1 MTLLLSQLSLNL
13 NHRQVRRDL
22 GNAYD
27 LHRTLSRAFVDGPEA
42 VVKPFLWRLESGRPM
57 EPPRIL
63 VQSGAEPIWNQLP
76 EGYVTSLADRAW
88 RPEAV
93 FLAGRAVKLRVLANP
108 TVCRVP
114 TPTKDNPVPEGPAR
128 GKRKRLGLWRED
140 EQLEWLLRQAQ
151 RLGLSEDT
159 LVVYTTDHGEMCFD
173 HGMVQKQNFFE
184 ESARVPLLF
193 RLPDGAGAGA
203 VRSEPVELLDLFPT
217 FCELAGVADSL
228 AKANTEWAYLAEKV
242 PKESETAEA

>member
-42 VVKPFLWRLESGRPM
+42 AVKPFLWRLETGRPL

-63 VQSGAEPIWNQLP
+63 VQSGAEPIWDQLP
-76 EGYVTSLADRAW
+76 EGYVMSLADRAW

-93 FLAGRAVKLRVLANP
+93 FRAGRAVKLRVLANP

-114 TPTKDNPVPEGPAR
+114 TPSKDNPVPEGPAR
-128 GKRKRLGLWRED
+128 GQRKRLGLWRED
-140 EQLEWLLRQAQ
+140 EQLEWILRQAQ
-151 RLGLSEDT
+151 RLGLSQVQAAVSRSERWRCRRGKSPLT
-159 LVVYTTDHGEMCFD
+159 VAVAQFD
-173 HGMVQKQNFFE
+173 GQAVI
-184 ESARVPLLF
+184 AD
-193 RLPDGAGAGA
+193 PDALAAG
-203 VRSEPVELLDLFPT
+203 VRSGIGHARMLGLGLVS
-217 FCELAGVADSL
+217 VAPLGS
-228 AKANTEWAYLAEKV
+228 
-242 PKESETAEA
+242 

>member
-13 NHRQVRRDL
+13 SHREVRRDL

-42 VVKPFLWRLESGRPM
+42 VVKPFLWRLELERTMDS
-57 EPPRIL
+57 PRIL
-63 VQSGAEPIWNQLP
+63 VQSGAEPIWDQLP

-93 FLAGRAVKLRVLANP
+93 FMAGRAVKLRVLANP

-114 TPTKDNPVPEGPAR
+114 TPSKDNPVPEGPAR
-128 GKRKRLGLWRED
+128 GQRKRLGLWRED

-151 RLGLSEDT
+151 RLGLSEVQAAVSRSERWRCRRGKSPLT
-159 LVVYTTDHGEMCFD
+159 VAVAQFD
-173 HGMVQKQNFFE
+173 GQAVI
-184 ESARVPLLF
+184 AD
-193 RLPDGAGAGA
+193 PDALAAG
-203 VRSEPVELLDLFPT
+203 VRSGIGHARMLGLGLVS
-217 FCELAGVADSL
+217 VAPL
-228 AKANTEWAYLAEKV
+228 GT
-242 PKESETAEA
+242 

>member
-13 NHRQVRRDL
+13 NHREVRRDL

-42 VVKPFLWRLESGRPM
+42 VVKPFLWRLESGRPL

-63 VQSGAEPIWNQLP
+63 VQSGAEPIWDQLP
-76 EGYVTSLADRAW
+76 EGYVMSLADRAW

-93 FLAGRAVKLRVLANP
+93 FRAGRAVKLRVLANP

-128 GKRKRLGLWRED
+128 GQRKRLGLWRED

-151 RLGLSEDT
+151 RLGLSEVQAAVSRSERWRCRRGKSPLT
-159 LVVYTTDHGEMCFD
+159 VAVAQFD
-173 HGMVQKQNFFE
+173 GQAVI
-184 ESARVPLLF
+184 AD
-193 RLPDGAGAGA
+193 PDALAAG
-203 VRSEPVELLDLFPT
+203 VRSGIGHARMLGLGLVS
-217 FCELAGVADSL
+217 VAPL
-228 AKANTEWAYLAEKV
+228 GT
-242 PKESETAEA
+242 

>member
-42 VVKPFLWRLESGRPM
+42 AVKPFLWRLESGRPL

-63 VQSGAEPIWNQLP
+63 VQSGAEPIWDQLP
-76 EGYVTSLADRAW
+76 EGYVMSLADRAW

-93 FLAGRAVKLRVLANP
+93 FRAGRAVKLRVLANP

-114 TPTKDNPVPEGPAR
+114 SPSKDNPVPEGPAR
-128 GKRKRLGLWRED
+128 GQRKRLGLWRED
-140 EQLEWLLRQAQ
+140 EQLEWILRQAQ
-151 RLGLSEDT
+151 RLGLSQVQAAVSRSERWRCRRGKSPLT
-159 LVVYTTDHGEMCFD
+159 VAVAQFD
-173 HGMVQKQNFFE
+173 GQAVI
-184 ESARVPLLF
+184 SDP
-193 RLPDGAGAGA
+193 GALAAG
-203 VRSEPVELLDLFPT
+203 VRSGIGHARMLGLGLVS
-217 FCELAGVADSL
+217 VAPLGS
-228 AKANTEWAYLAEKV
+228 
-242 PKESETAEA
+242 

>member
-13 NHRQVRRDL
+13 SHREVRRDL

-63 VQSGAEPIWNQLP
+63 VQSGSEPIWDQLP
-76 EGYVTSLADRAW
+76 EGYVMSLADRAW

-108 TVCRVP
+108 TVCRMP

-128 GKRKRLGLWRED
+128 GQRKRLGLWRED

-151 RLGLSEDT
+151 RLGLSEVQAAVSRSERWRCRRGKSPLT
-159 LVVYTTDHGEMCFD
+159 VAVAQFD
-173 HGMVQKQNFFE
+173 GQAVI
-184 ESARVPLLF
+184 AD
-193 RLPDGAGAGA
+193 PDALAAG
-203 VRSEPVELLDLFPT
+203 VRSGIGHARMLGLGLVS
-217 FCELAGVADSL
+217 VAPL
-228 AKANTEWAYLAEKV
+228 GT
-242 PKESETAEA
+242 

>member
-13 NHRQVRRDL
+13 NHREVRRDL

-42 VVKPFLWRLESGRPM
+42 VVKPFLWRLESGRPL

-63 VQSGAEPIWNQLP
+63 VQSGAEPIWDQLP
-76 EGYVTSLADRAW
+76 EGYVMSLADRAW

-128 GKRKRLGLWRED
+128 GQRKRLGLWRED

-151 RLGLSEDT
+151 RLGLSEVQAAVSRSERWRCRRGKSPLT
-159 LVVYTTDHGEMCFD
+159 VAVAQFD
-173 HGMVQKQNFFE
+173 GQAVI
-184 ESARVPLLF
+184 AD
-193 RLPDGAGAGA
+193 PDALAAG
-203 VRSEPVELLDLFPT
+203 VRSGIGHARMLGLGLVS
-217 FCELAGVADSL
+217 VAPL
-228 AKANTEWAYLAEKV
+228 GT
-242 PKESETAEA
+242 

>member
-13 NHRQVRRDL
+13 SHREVRRDL

-42 VVKPFLWRLESGRPM
+42 VVKPFLWRLELGRPM
-57 EPPRIL
+57 DSPRVL
-63 VQSGAEPIWNQLP
+63 VQSGAEPIWDQLP
-76 EGYVTSLADRAW
+76 EGYVMSLADRAW

-114 TPTKDNPVPEGPAR
+114 TPSADNPAAGGPAR
-128 GKRKRLGLWRED
+128 GQRKRLGLWRED

-151 RLGLSEDT
+151 RLGLSEVQAAVSRSERWRCRRGKSPLT
-159 LVVYTTDHGEMCFD
+159 VAVAQFD
-173 HGMVQKQNFFE
+173 GQAVI
-184 ESARVPLLF
+184 AD
-193 RLPDGAGAGA
+193 PDALAAG
-203 VRSEPVELLDLFPT
+203 VRSGIGHARMLGLGLVS
-217 FCELAGVADSL
+217 VAPLGS
-228 AKANTEWAYLAEKV
+228 
-242 PKESETAEA
+242 

>member
-42 VVKPFLWRLESGRPM
+42 AVKPFLWRLESGRPL

-63 VQSGAEPIWNQLP
+63 VQSGAEPIWDQLP
-76 EGYVTSLADRAW
+76 EGYVMSLADRAW

-93 FLAGRAVKLRVLANP
+93 FRAGRTVKLRVLANP

-114 TPTKDNPVPEGPAR
+114 TPSKDNPVPEGPAR
-128 GKRKRLGLWRED
+128 GQRKRLGLWRED
-140 EQLEWLLRQAQ
+140 EQLEWILRQAQ
-151 RLGLSEDT
+151 RLGLSQVQAAVSRSERWRCRRGKSPLT
-159 LVVYTTDHGEMCFD
+159 VAVAQFD
-173 HGMVQKQNFFE
+173 GQAVI
-184 ESARVPLLF
+184 SDP
-193 RLPDGAGAGA
+193 GALAAG
-203 VRSEPVELLDLFPT
+203 VRSGIGHARMLGLGLVS
-217 FCELAGVADSL
+217 VAPLGS
-228 AKANTEWAYLAEKV
+228 
-242 PKESETAEA
+242 

>member
-42 VVKPFLWRLESGRPM
+42 VVKPFLWRLESGRPL

-63 VQSGAEPIWNQLP
+63 VQSGAEPIWDQLP
-76 EGYVTSLADRAW
+76 EGYVMSLADRAW

-93 FLAGRAVKLRVLANP
+93 FRAGRAVKLRVLANP

-114 TPTKDNPVPEGPAR
+114 TPSKDNPVPEGPAR
-128 GKRKRLGLWRED
+128 GQRKRLGLWRED
-140 EQLEWLLRQAQ
+140 EQLEWILRQAQ
-151 RLGLSEDT
+151 RLGLSQVQAAVSRSERWRCRRGKSPLT
-159 LVVYTTDHGEMCFD
+159 VAVAQFD
-173 HGMVQKQNFFE
+173 GQAVI
-184 ESARVPLLF
+184 SDP
-193 RLPDGAGAGA
+193 GALAAG
-203 VRSEPVELLDLFPT
+203 VRSGIGHARMLGLGLVS
-217 FCELAGVADSL
+217 VAPLGS
-228 AKANTEWAYLAEKV
+228 
-242 PKESETAEA
+242 

>member
-13 NHRQVRRDL
+13 SHREVRRDL

-27 LHRTLSRAFVDGPEA
+27 LHRTLSRAFVDGPEG

-63 VQSGAEPIWNQLP
+63 VQSSAEPAWDQLP
-76 EGYVTSLADRAW
+76 EGYVASLADRAW

-114 TPTKDNPVPEGPAR
+114 TPSKDNPVSEGPAR
-128 GKRKRLGLWRED
+128 GQRKRLGLWREG

-151 RLGLSEDT
+151 RLGLSEVQAIVSRSERWRCRRGKSPLT
-159 LVVYTTDHGEMCFD
+159 VAVAQFD
-173 HGMVQKQNFFE
+173 GQAVI
-184 ESARVPLLF
+184 AD
-193 RLPDGAGAGA
+193 PDALAAG
-203 VRSEPVELLDLFPT
+203 VRSGIGHARMLGLGLVS
-217 FCELAGVADSL
+217 VAPLGS
-228 AKANTEWAYLAEKV
+228 
-242 PKESETAEA
+242 

>member
-13 NHRQVRRDL
+13 NHREVRRDL

-42 VVKPFLWRLESGRPM
+42 VVKPFLWRLESGRPL

-63 VQSGAEPIWNQLP
+63 VQSGAEPIWDQLP
-76 EGYVTSLADRAW
+76 EGYVMSLADRAW

-108 TVCRVP
+108 TVCRMP

-128 GKRKRLGLWRED
+128 GQRKRLGLWRED

-151 RLGLSEDT
+151 RLGLSEVQAAVSRSERWRCRRGKSPLT
-159 LVVYTTDHGEMCFD
+159 VAVAQFD
-173 HGMVQKQNFFE
+173 GQAVI
-184 ESARVPLLF
+184 AD
-193 RLPDGAGAGA
+193 PDALAAG
-203 VRSEPVELLDLFPT
+203 VRSGIGHARMLGLGLVS
-217 FCELAGVADSL
+217 VAPL
-228 AKANTEWAYLAEKV
+228 GT
-242 PKESETAEA
+242 

>member
-13 NHRQVRRDL
+13 SHREVRRDL

-42 VVKPFLWRLESGRPM
+42 VIKPFLWRLESGRPM

-63 VQSGAEPIWNQLP
+63 VQSGAEPIWDQLP

-93 FLAGRAVKLRVLANP
+93 FMAGRAVKLRVLANP

-114 TPTKDNPVPEGPAR
+114 TPSKDNPVPEGPAR
-128 GKRKRLGLWRED
+128 GQRKRLGLWRED

-151 RLGLSEDT
+151 RLGLSEVQAAVSRSERWRCRRGKSPLT
-159 LVVYTTDHGEMCFD
+159 VAVAQFD
-173 HGMVQKQNFFE
+173 GQAVIAN
-184 ESARVPLLF
+184 
-193 RLPDGAGAGA
+193 PDALAAG
-203 VRSEPVELLDLFPT
+203 VRSGIGHARMLGLGLVS
-217 FCELAGVADSL
+217 VAPLGS
-228 AKANTEWAYLAEKV
+228 
-242 PKESETAEA
+242 

>member
-42 VVKPFLWRLESGRPM
+42 AVKPFLWRLESGRPL

-63 VQSGAEPIWNQLP
+63 VQSGAEPIWDQLP
-76 EGYVTSLADRAW
+76 EGYVMSLADRTW

-93 FLAGRAVKLRVLANP
+93 FRAGRAVKLRVLANP

-114 TPTKDNPVPEGPAR
+114 TPSKDNPVPEGPAR
-128 GKRKRLGLWRED
+128 GQRKRLGLWRED
-140 EQLEWLLRQAQ
+140 EQLEWILRQAQ
-151 RLGLSEDT
+151 RLGLSQVQAAVSRSERWRCRRGKSPLT
-159 LVVYTTDHGEMCFD
+159 VAVAQFD
-173 HGMVQKQNFFE
+173 GQAVI
-184 ESARVPLLF
+184 SDP
-193 RLPDGAGAGA
+193 GALAAG
-203 VRSEPVELLDLFPT
+203 VRSGIGHARMLGLGLVS
-217 FCELAGVADSL
+217 VAPL
-228 AKANTEWAYLAEKV
+228 GT
-242 PKESETAEA
+242 

>member
-13 NHRQVRRDL
+13 SHRQVRRDL

-128 GKRKRLGLWRED
+128 GQRKRLGLWRED
-140 EQLEWLLRQAQ
+140 EQLEWILRQAQ
-151 RLGLSEDT
+151 RLGLSEVQAAVSRSERWRCPRGKSPLT
-159 LVVYTTDHGEMCFD
+159 VAVAQFD
-173 HGMVQKQNFFE
+173 GQAVIADPE
-184 ESARVPLLF
+184 ALA
-193 RLPDGAGAGA
+193 AG
-203 VRSEPVELLDLFPT
+203 VRSGIGHARMLGLGLVS
-217 FCELAGVADSL
+217 VAPLGS
-228 AKANTEWAYLAEKV
+228 
-242 PKESETAEA
+242 

>member
-13 NHRQVRRDL
+13 SHREVRRDL

-42 VVKPFLWRLESGRPM
+42 VIKPFLWRLESGRPM

-63 VQSGAEPIWNQLP
+63 VQSGAEPIWDQLP
-76 EGYVTSLADRAW
+76 EGYVMSLADRAW

-114 TPTKDNPVPEGPAR
+114 TPSKDNPVPEEPAR
-128 GKRKRLGLWRED
+128 GQRKRFGLWRED

-151 RLGLSEDT
+151 RLGLSEVQAAVSRSERWRCRRGKSPLT
-159 LVVYTTDHGEMCFD
+159 VAVAQFD
-173 HGMVQKQNFFE
+173 GQAVIAN
-184 ESARVPLLF
+184 
-193 RLPDGAGAGA
+193 PDALAAG
-203 VRSEPVELLDLFPT
+203 VRSGIGHARMLGLGLVS
-217 FCELAGVADSL
+217 VAPLGS
-228 AKANTEWAYLAEKV
+228 
-242 PKESETAEA
+242 